1 MADRRERPV
10 QAEAA
15 SLERLR
21 GNRVRGDRGRGLGD
35 DLTAFVKGI
44 KKISGQAERAAGA
57 WGAAAP
63 DQVRATTRVTDLK
76 AGTLVVAVRSASD
89 RHAADRWVRGGGLAD
104 LRAIAKAPI
113 TRVRFVL
120 TNTGWAENT

>member
-1 MADRRERPV
+1 M

-21 GNRVRGDRGRGLGD
+21 GNRVRSDRARGMD
-35 DLTAFVKGI
+35 DELNAFVKGL
-44 KKISGQAERAAGA
+44 KKISGQAARAAGA
-57 WGAAAP
+57 WDAAAP
-63 DQVRATTRVTDLK
+63 DAVRATTRVTDLK
-76 AGTLVVAVRSASD
+76 AGTLVVAVRSAAE
-89 RHAADRWVRGGGLAD
+89 RHAADRWVRSGGLGD

-120 TNTGWAENT
+120 TEAGWSENT

>member
-1 MADRRERPV
+1 M

-21 GNRVRGDRGRGLGD
+21 GHRVRADRGRGMGD
-35 DLTAFVKGI
+35 ELNAFVKGL
-44 KKISGQAERAAGA
+44 KKISGQAARASGA
-57 WGAAAP
+57 WDAAAP
-63 DQVRATTRVTDLK
+63 DAVRASTRVTDLR
-76 AGTLVVAVRSASD
+76 AGTLVVAVRSAAD

-104 LRAIAKAPI
+104 LRAIARAPI

-120 TNTGWAENT
+120 TEAGWADRP

>member
-1 MADRRERPV
+1 M

-21 GNRVRGDRGRGLGD
+21 GNRVRADRGRGLGD
-35 DLTAFVKGI
+35 ELTAFVKGI

-63 DQVRATTRVTDLK
+63 D
-76 AGTLVVAVRSASD
+76 VAVRSAAD

-104 LRAIAKAPI
+104 LKAIAKAPI

-120 TNTGWAENT
+120 TDAGWSDNP